1 MNAHAK
7 IDEAQA
13 MDARELRNAL
23 GHFATGVTVVTTR
36 GHMDAPVGMTANS
49 FSSVSLDPPLVAWN
63 INLQAPSLSAFR
75 DHPSFAINI
84 LCADSKDLALHF
96 ARPSDDK
103 FGSVDWQAGV
113 DGVPILNAAAATIE
127 CQTEA
132 RIPAG
137 DHEIYIGRVFNF
149 RSSNRQPLVFH
160 KGQFLTLG
168 DAI

>member
-7 IDEAQA
+7 INGERT
-13 MDARELRNAL
+13 MDPRELRNVL
-23 GHFATGVTVVTTR
+23 GQFATGVTIVTTR
-36 GHMDAPVGMTANS
+36 GDLDAPVGMTANS

-75 DHPSFAINI
+75 NHPSFAINI

-103 FGSVDWQAGV
+103 FGSIDWQAGV
-113 DGVPILNAAAATIE
+113 DGVPVLNAAAATIE

-137 DHEIYIGRVFNF
+137 DHEIYIGRVLNF
-149 RSSNRQPLVFH
+149 QNTNRQPLVFH
-160 KGQFLTLG
+160 QGQFLTLG